1 MKLKYV
7 VHLNDEQRAALKQ
20 LLNAGRAPAR
30 KLTHG
35 RILLAVDQNGAARSD
50 VATADFLQVS
60 ANTVYRV
67 RQRFSE
73 GGLEHALNHLHPQHL
88 KPHTLNEAAE
98 AHLIALACTHE
109 EGQARLSLRLLADKM
124 VELGHVP
131 AVSHETIRKTLKKT
145 SSSRI

>member
-7 VHLNDEQRAALKQ
+7 VHLDDEQRATLKQ

-30 KLTHG
+30 KLTHA
-35 RILLAVDQNGAARSD
+35 RILLAVDKNGSAHSD
-50 VATADFLQVS
+50 VNAADFLHVS

-67 RQRFSE
+67 RQRFAE
-73 GGLEHALNHLHPQHL
+73 GGVEHALNHLHPQHL
-88 KPHTLNEAAE
+88 KPHTLSETAE

-109 EGQARLSLRLLADKM
+109 EGQARLSLRLLADQM

>member
-7 VHLNDEQRAALKQ
+7 VHLNDEQRATLKQ

-30 KLTHG
+30 KLNHA
-35 RILLAVDQNGAARSD
+35 RILLAVDKNGSAHSD
-50 VATADFLQVS
+50 VNAADFLHVS

-67 RQRFSE
+67 RQRFAE
-73 GGLEHALNHLHPQHL
+73 GGVEHALNHLHPQHL
-88 KPHTLNEAAE
+88 KPHTLSETAE

-131 AVSHETIRKTLKKT
+131 AISHETIRKTLKKT

>member
-7 VHLNDEQRAALKQ
+7 VHLNDEQRATLKQ
-20 LLNAGRAPAR
+20 LLNAGHAPAR
-30 KLTHG
+30 KLTHA
-35 RILLAVDQNGAARSD
+35 RILLAVDKNGAAHSD
-50 VATADFLQVS
+50 LDTADFLQVS
-60 ANTVYRV
+60 ANTLYRV
-67 RQRFSE
+67 RRRFAE

-88 KPHTLNEAAE
+88 KPHTLDTAAE

-109 EGQARLSLRLLADKM
+109 EGQACLSLRLLADKM

-131 AVSHETIRKTLKKT
+131 KVSHETIRKTLKKM

>member
-30 KLTHG
+30 KLTRA

-50 VATADFLQVS
+50 VETADFLQVS